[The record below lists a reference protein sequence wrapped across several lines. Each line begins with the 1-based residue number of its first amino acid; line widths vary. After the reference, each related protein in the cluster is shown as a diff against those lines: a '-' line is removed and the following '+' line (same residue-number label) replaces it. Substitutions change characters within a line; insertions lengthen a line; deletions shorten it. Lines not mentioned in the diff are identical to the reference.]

1 VIYRHRIW
9 WLGAA
14 GLAAVTLVALF
25 TSTRLRADD
34 QGCLPVLTPAE
45 LGRPVV
51 SQFKVHSSLP
61 TAIDSVIGS
70 SSVPGRVY
78 ATTFDRHLYRGD
90 GTPLRW
96 HKVSTRIPGK
106 LVATL
111 GTPETLYVAQRALYK
126 SNDRGSSRT
135 RLSCGLLLNGVAIS
149 PHRPSTIYLAADTGD
164 NTTRVL
170 GGLYRTT
177 DGGRS
182 WKRFTRFPKASPL
195 EPVVGA
201 VAVDPQSPEVIFI
214 GAPGGGVLRSADGDD
229 IGGSP
234 GLLRGRLASTAY
246 RWVAWP
252 SALALIR
259 SSGRVVIKAC
269 FGRTRTDAFGREPGR
284 WVAGP
289 SSSARSTRIRET
301 ATLCSR
307 FLTEGRFELLTAA
320 GTDRG

>member
-214 GAPGGGVLRSADGDD
+214 GAPGGGVLRSADGGRHWRFSRVAPGA
-229 IGGSP
+229 IGLDGLSVGSLAFGP
-234 GLLRGRLASTAY
+234 GSHPILWASGDQGVFRSDADGRIWS
-246 RWVAWP
+246 
-252 SALALIR
+252 
-259 SSGRVVIKAC
+259 
-269 FGRTRTDAFGREPGR
+269 RTRPVGRGAKFVGEVDPDPR
-284 WVAGP
+284 DRDIVFAI
-289 SSSARSTRIRET
+289 S
-301 ATLCSR
+301 
-307 FLTEGRFELLTAA
+307 
-320 GTDRG
+320 DRGPFRTVDGGRH